1 MSKAATAKPAPV
13 KQTWV
18 EKPKIVLSIEDA
30 GKTVDAIK
38 RAQTIGHILMMVLT
52 YAFILFLAL
61 VMVFPFYWMIIT
73 SLKQRTEIV
82 ATTQTF
88 FPTVVMWS
96 NYTYVFQVFDFG
108 IYMGNTIV
116 VAIFSTLGTLLTT
129 IFAAFAFARLKFKGR
144 ESLFMVFL
152 MTMMIPTQVMVVPQ
166 YIILKK
172 LNLDDTL
179 LSMMLPWMFGYAFFI
194 FLIVQYMR
202 GIPKELDEAAEID
215 GCGRIGILF
224 RILVP
229 VVQPA
234 IVSASIFAFYWIW
247 QDFFQPLIFVGSPEN
262 YTIPLALKMYT
273 DPNSF
278 SNYGGL
284 FAMSVVSL
292 LPVIL
297 VFVFFQKYLV
307 EGIATDGIKG

>member
-1 MSKAATAKPAPV
+1 MVGEHKNKKLSSVVFHVFSCLLGFVMIYPLLWLLASSFKSNDTMFKDTFSLIP
-13 KQTWV
+13 
-18 EKPKIVLSIEDA
+18 EKWDAVQNYLSGLEGIAGYSFGHFFMNSCIV
-30 GKTVDAIK
+30 
-38 RAQTIGHILMMVLT
+38 
-52 YAFILFLAL
+52 
-61 VMVFPFYWMIIT
+61 
-73 SLKQRTEIV
+73 
-82 ATTQTF
+82 
-88 FPTVVMWS
+88 TVVSVVCGIFCSLLAAYAVSRINFAGSKFW
-96 NYTYVFQVFDFG
+96 FG
-108 IYMGNTIV
+108 CII
-116 VAIFSTLGTLLTT
+116 
-129 IFAAFAFARLKFKGR
+129 
-144 ESLFMVFL
+144 